1 MICKIK
7 NKRGSVPVVIFVLA
21 VSAICGIAIF
31 LFLTSDARK
40 EKEFKIM
47 LDIIQESASVEE
59 NVNFFI
65 NAGRDVN
72 IEGLEVQADEYI
84 FHEVKYKPKGFFAKI
99 FGGKDEILAE
109 VFYKFNK

>member
-1 MICKIK
+1 MISRIK

-21 VSAICGIAIF
+21 VFAVCGIAIF

-47 LDIIQESASVEE
+47 LDVIQESASVEE

-65 NAGRDVN
+65 NSGKEIN
-72 IEGLEVQADEYI
+72 IEGLEVQADKYI
-84 FHEVKYKPKGFFAKI
+84 FHKVKYKPKGFFAKI

-109 VFYKFNK
+109 IFYRFNK